1 MSIHLNIKT
10 ENPEVEALL
19 TFMQSRFPN
28 ADDGDH
34 IVIMNEAIKILRT
47 VDDYKFMRAGEVS
60 LDFGCT
66 DPKSS
71 LHSDM
76 PVQSPVLS

>member
-1 MSIHLNIKT
+1 MSIHISIKA
-10 ENPEVEALL
+10 ENPEAEALL
-19 TFMQSRFPN
+19 TFMRSQFPN

-34 IVIMNEAIKILRT
+34 IVIMNEAIKILRI
-47 VDDYKFMRAGEVS
+47 VSDCEVMDGGEVS
-60 LDFGCT
+60 LDFCCT
-66 DPKSS
+66 DPKSL